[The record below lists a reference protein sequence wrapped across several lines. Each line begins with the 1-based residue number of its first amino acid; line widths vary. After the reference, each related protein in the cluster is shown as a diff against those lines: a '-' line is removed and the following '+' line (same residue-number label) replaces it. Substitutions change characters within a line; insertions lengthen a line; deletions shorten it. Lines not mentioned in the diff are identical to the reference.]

1 MNFASIFG
9 GGSSDGSFASDNPG
23 LAFGLGLATV
33 AGGIA
38 SAALSRPTAQSAQ
51 ILPAA
56 LPAASSG
63 TSVSTM
69 LIIVVVAF
77 LGLFMFM
84 ESRHG

>member
-1 MNFASIFG
+1 MDLSGIFG
-9 GGSSDGSFASDNPG
+9 GASSDGSFASDNPG

-38 SAALSRPTAQSAQ
+38 NAALSRPAAQSGQ

-63 TSVSTM
+63 INISTA
-69 LIIVVVAF
+69 LIFAVVAF

-84 ESRHG
+84 ETRHG